1 MQKRCNERMIYMLC
15 QACGKKEA
23 TFHYTSN
30 ENGKITEMHLCHD
43 CAKKNGYYDESIG
56 NFDPFNLFGSSEKMF
71 GELLGGMFGNEPTK
85 SLRESS
91 VCPFCGMRLNEFMH
105 NGKAGCSKCYT
116 TFKDALTPTIKKLH
130 GNTKH
135 TGKFPIGRAIH
146 KTKQDKRAELE
157 ALLKKAIENQE
168 YEKAAEYRDQIKEL
182 GEKGA

>member
-71 GELLGGMFGNEPTK
+71 GELLGGMFGNDLQNLFV
-85 SLRESS
+85 SLRYVRS
-91 VCPFCGMRLNEFMH
+91 
-105 NGKAGCSKCYT
+105 
-116 TFKDALTPTIKKLH
+116 
-130 GNTKH
+130 
-135 TGKFPIGRAIH
+135 
-146 KTKQDKRAELE
+146 AE
-157 ALLKKAIENQE
+157 
-168 YEKAAEYRDQIKEL
+168 
-182 GEKGA
+182 